1 MICKQISCFQFFVSI
16 EKKKKGQDCIVHVSS
31 LIHEKISRL
40 HVFKKPSV
48 AGCLAFH

>member
-1 MICKQISCFQFFVSI
+1 MQANFLLSIFFVSI
-16 EKKKKGQDCIVHVSS
+16 EKKKKKGQDCIVHVSS

-40 HVFKKPSV
+40 HVFKTPSV